1 ISMKTLTNKIIFT
14 RQVQDTHN
22 QTSKEQKKT
31 NELASNISSVQN
43 TSISLKEKFKLSNF
57 PAVEL
62 SLTKNLKELLYIKN
76 KGEINKEITVVKNV
90 LDEKKYIHKK
100 FSN

>member
-1 ISMKTLTNKIIFT
+1 MKTLTNKIIFT

-43 TSISLKEKFKLSNF
+43 TSISLKEK
-57 PAVEL
+57 
-62 SLTKNLKELLYIKN
+62 IQ
-76 KGEINKEITVVKNV
+76 TV
-90 LDEKKYIHKK
+90 
-100 FSN
+100 